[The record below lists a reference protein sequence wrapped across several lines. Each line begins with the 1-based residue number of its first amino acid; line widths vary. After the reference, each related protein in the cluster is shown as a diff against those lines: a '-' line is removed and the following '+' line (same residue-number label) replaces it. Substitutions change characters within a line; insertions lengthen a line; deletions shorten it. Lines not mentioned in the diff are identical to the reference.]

1 MLTLYR
7 FTLPHHTYTHTHT
20 ALHRVLI
27 RCNSDIN
34 AAARRFLQMNHSHP
48 VQRLGIDRR
57 WNTYQL
63 RIILTTTLFFLAAHI
78 LGPKQISLRKIQ
90 WPLWRRPGGT
100 NCVPLVNN
108 CRSVCLCREACLYV
122 AGFPCTPFSVLH
134 GGSKLLGDK
143 NAGQLYEVI
152 RRLKRLCPA
161 ASCHSL
167 SRFEYI
173 SSGTFWKK
181 HWKCPKP
188 VWNLGWHTG
197 KRGWLCAGHY
207 YDLGGLAT

>member
-1 MLTLYR
+1 MLQPGDFCKWIIRIQSSDLASIAGE
-7 FTLPHHTYTHTHT
+7 THT
-20 ALHRVLI
+20 
-27 RCNSDIN
+27 NSE
-34 AAARRFLQMNHSHP
+34 LSWQQHC
-48 VQRLGIDRR
+48 
-57 WNTYQL
+57 
-63 RIILTTTLFFLAAHI
+63 FLAAHI
-78 LGPKQISLRKIQ
+78 LGPKQISSRKIQ